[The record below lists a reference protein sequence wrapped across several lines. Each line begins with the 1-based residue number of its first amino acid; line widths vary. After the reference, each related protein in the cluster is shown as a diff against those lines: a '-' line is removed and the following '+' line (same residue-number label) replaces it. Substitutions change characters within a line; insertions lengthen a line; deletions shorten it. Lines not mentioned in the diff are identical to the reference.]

1 MRAKKPKYSMV
12 GDLTKMGMAVVRGK
26 TIQIFLLVPLPLTLR
41 DTVFKVV

>member
-1 MRAKKPKYSMV
+1 MRAKKPKRSMV

-26 TIQIFLLVPLPLTLR
+26 TIQIFLLVPLPLTLK